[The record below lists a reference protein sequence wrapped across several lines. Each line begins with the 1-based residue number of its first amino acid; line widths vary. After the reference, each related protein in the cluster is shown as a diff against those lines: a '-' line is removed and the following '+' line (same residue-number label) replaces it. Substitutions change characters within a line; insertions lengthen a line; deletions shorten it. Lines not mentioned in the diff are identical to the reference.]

1 MKVRGTE
8 GDHGNAW
15 KRYRALVPFIDKVI
29 VLDVSHDRTRTHY
42 HGRVDEWLYDND
54 ELTARDVLLI
64 LDEGSLLYGGTL
76 EWGRKGEF
84 WASVDIE

>member
-42 HGRVDEWLYDND
+42 HG
-54 ELTARDVLLI
+54 